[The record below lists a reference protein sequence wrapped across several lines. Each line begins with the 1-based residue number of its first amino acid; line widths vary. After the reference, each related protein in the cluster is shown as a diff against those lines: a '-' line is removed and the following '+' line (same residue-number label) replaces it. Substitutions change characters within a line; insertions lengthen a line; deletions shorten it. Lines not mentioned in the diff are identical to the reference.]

1 MRSLTQWID
10 NYAQCHQNPTN
21 IIIHHICVPA
31 IQFGLLGL
39 LWLVRLPLPDSWP
52 YGLTNLASVLVV
64 LSMIYYFLL
73 SWRLTLGMLILT
85 AVMLLGVD
93 LLFNINILLEVS
105 MSIFITAWVSQFIGH
120 MIEGKRP
127 SFFEDIHFLLIG
139 PLWVLTHLYTVLGLP
154 IDEGGQ
160 Q

>member
-1 MRSLTQWID
+1 M
-10 NYAQCHQNPTN
+10 
-21 IIIHHICVPA
+21 
-31 IQFGLLGL
+31 
-39 LWLVRLPLPDSWP
+39 
-52 YGLTNLASVLVV
+52 
-64 LSMIYYFLL
+64 
-73 SWRLTLGMLILT
+73 TLGMLLLT

-93 LLFNINILLEVS
+93 LLFSFNILLEVS
-105 MSIFITAWVSQFIGH
+105 LSIFVIAWIGQFVGH

-127 SFFEDIHFLLIG
+127 SFFEDMRFLLIG